1 MRSSFET
8 PSAKVLQIG
17 GSSSLQLKLDLHK
30 QRTAIKK
37 DMVQLELV
45 HNFVQ
50 HEVHVMSNSQRLNFN
65 TVAYHTCSK

>member
-1 MRSSFET
+1 
-8 PSAKVLQIG
+8 VLQIG

-37 DMVQLELV
+37 DTVQMVQLELV

-50 HEVHVMSNSQRLNFN
+50 HEVHVMSNSQHLNFI
-65 TVAYHTCSK
+65 TVAYHTC

>member
-8 PSAKVLQIG
+8 PSTKVLQIG

-50 HEVHVMSNSQRLNFN
+50 HEAGER
-65 TVAYHTCSK
+65 KI